1 MKKNIFCNCLLYYI
15 WTMSILLV
23 PIGISSNSGILW
35 ACTIFFAYIAVTRQG
50 YADRIWYLMRP
61 LISGVIAFDLTVL
74 VLATK
79 NIYITVTLGLLLLV
93 FYNTNG
99 GVLDEEPT
107 TGKSGVSDWDN
118 PSGPEQSI
126 STD

>member
-1 MKKNIFCNCLLYYI
+1 MKKNIICNCLLYYI
-15 WTMSILLV
+15 WTMSILIV
-23 PIGISSNSGILW
+23 PIGVSSDSGIIW
-35 ACTIFFAYIAVTRQG
+35 ACTIFFAYVYITRQE
-50 YADRIWYLMRP
+50 YADRVWYLMRP

-107 TGKSGVSDWDN
+107 TGKGGVSDWDN

-126 STD
+126 SAD